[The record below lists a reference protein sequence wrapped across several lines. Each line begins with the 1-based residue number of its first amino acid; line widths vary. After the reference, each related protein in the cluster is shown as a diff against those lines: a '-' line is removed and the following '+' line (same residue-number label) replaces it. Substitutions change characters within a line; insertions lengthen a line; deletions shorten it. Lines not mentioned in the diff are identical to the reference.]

1 VHFKQV
7 WEVTAHFANE
17 CNLPVDQ
24 ITYNM
29 WNRRLSRT
37 RMKVGCTGLSL
48 TWAQFYM
55 QMVGS
60 CILSQAAEHNNHEE
74 EEAEEA
80 YSRMEY
86 SLSIVK

>member
-1 VHFKQV
+1 
-7 WEVTAHFANE
+7 
-17 CNLPVDQ
+17 
-24 ITYNM
+24 
-29 WNRRLSRT
+29 
-37 RMKVGCTGLSL
+37 MKVGCTGLSL

-60 CILSQAAEHNNHEE
+60 CILSEAAEHNNHEE